1 MTTTILSKLSKHT
14 YHPLAIAT
22 LLAAL
27 LLNTAFVWY
36 LDTQRSQRQSMATA
50 QTSQA
55 FLNQLQLRLERNF
68 TAAYAIA
75 AGIHQAGA
83 EQIEFSAYARELLNY
98 YPDIVAISLAPN
110 GVISDVYPLAGNEQ
124 LLGFDMF
131 AHPAQSIEA
140 KRAKAAG
147 KLRLNGPFAL
157 VQGGSGVVARLPLY
171 QQPNEGGFQGFIN
184 VTLLLDPMLDDL
196 HQEYF
201 NDSSYAYLLW
211 RYDAE
216 QQTQIIRQHANPVA
230 NSLSFTLP
238 LADNPWQLDIH
249 YQTSWQEQLT
259 FWLEVLFALFSSLL
273 LYSFALFYL
282 QLRSQRGLLEHQ
294 VARRTDELQQTLQ
307 RYRSF
312 VQASNTGGW
321 EYDQSRNFLKC
332 SQEYFSML
340 GRRREHYDQSGQDN
354 LAATWLDL
362 LHPDDV
368 TSASQAFIDYL
379 QQPDGMY
386 ESQFRMRHQD
396 GHWVWILSR
405 GRAMHHDDGSLSPI
419 VVGTHI
425 DISSQKQAEM
435 KLRLLEQL
443 FEQSSEGMLVT
454 DPSHTI
460 VLVNKAFT
468 AISGYSS
475 NEVLGQTPKLLSSGK
490 HNKNFYQAMQQAIQ
504 RHGNWQ
510 GEIWNRRK
518 NGELY
523 PEWLSI
529 SQIRDAKGQLS
540 HYVALFSDISNY
552 KQDQEKLN
560 LLAHFDTLTQLPNRT
575 LLLDRTEQAIQQA
588 KRAGQQIAMLFIDL
602 DRFKKINDALG
613 HEVGDEVLVQAAK
626 RLQAMTR
633 SQDTLSRLSSDEFIL
648 LLPDTNQEA
657 AGRLAKRILET
668 MQTPYQFA
676 KEPLS
681 ISASIGIAIYP
692 NDGDNFFELNKHADI
707 AMFKAKE
714 DGRNKYCFFTAGMQS
729 QFNRQLQL
737 ENALRLAIEHNQ
749 LQLAYQP
756 QLSLHNNKL
765 TGFEALLRWQHPEL
779 GFISPAEFI
788 PVAEHSGL
796 MIKLGEWVLQHAI
809 QQQKRWYQQGYTEL
823 VMAIN
828 LSPVQFRQ
836 PELLDMICTQL
847 ELAKLPPHCIELEIT
862 ESAMVEDA
870 EQAIKTVDAIRHK
883 GISLAIDDFG
893 TGYSS
898 LSYLKRFHL
907 TKLKIDQ
914 SFVRELLD
922 SPEDRAIVT
931 AIIRMAQSLGLKT
944 IAEGVE
950 TAEHQSLLQQLG
962 CDDIQGYHF
971 GRPMPADAATAF
983 LQQQTGSPI
992 SQL

>member
-1 MTTTILSKLSKHT
+1 MNTLRKLSRHK

-27 LLNTAFVWY
+27 LLNSAFVWY
-36 LDTQRSQRQSMATA
+36 LDTQRSQRQQLTMNQTA
-50 QTSQA
+50 QA
-55 FLNQLQLRLERNF
+55 FLNQLQLRLERSF

-75 AGIHQAGA
+75 AGINQAGA
-83 EQIEFSAYARELLNY
+83 EQIEFKAYARELLSY
-98 YPDIVAISLAPN
+98 YPDILAISLAPD
-110 GVISDVYPLAGNEQ
+110 GVIHDVYPLEGNQQ
-124 LLGFDMF
+124 LLGFDLF
-131 AHPAQSIEA
+131 AHPEQSKEA
-140 KRAKAAG
+140 ERAKAAG
-147 KLRLNGPFAL
+147 KLRLNGPFPL
-157 VQGGSGVVARLPLY
+157 VQGGKGVVARLPLF
-171 QQPNEGGFQGFIN
+171 QQSDGASFQGFIN
-184 VTLLLDPMLDDL
+184 VTLRLDPILDSL
-196 HQEYF
+196 HRDYF
-201 NDSSYAYLLW
+201 QQSHYAYQLW
-211 RYDAE
+211 RYDADE
-216 QQTQIIRQHANPVA
+216 RRQIIRQHANLPPGSTA
-230 NSLSFTLP
+230 FTLA
-238 LADNPWQLDIH
+238 LADNSWQLEMH
-249 YQTSWQEQLT
+249 YQATLQERLT
-259 FWLEVLFALFSSLL
+259 FWLEVMFALFSSLL

-282 QLRSQRGLLEHQ
+282 QLRSQRGLLKHQ
-294 VARRTDELQQTLQ
+294 VAERTEELQNALQ

-321 EYDQSRNFLKC
+321 EYDHSRNFLKC

-340 GRRREHYDQSGQDN
+340 GRRRDQFDQSGQDN
-354 LAATWLDL
+354 LSAAWLDL

-368 TSASQAFIDYL
+368 TPASQAFIDYL

-405 GRAMHHDDGSLSPI
+405 GRTLRNEDGSPSAI
-419 VVGTHI
+419 TVGTHI
-425 DISSQKQAEM
+425 DISTQKQAEM
-435 KLRLLEQL
+435 RLQLLEQL

-454 DPSHTI
+454 DPNHTI
-460 VLVNKAFT
+460 LLVNKAFT
-468 AISGYSS
+468 TISGFSGD
-475 NEVLGQTPKLLSSGK
+475 EVIGKTPKLLSSGK
-490 HNKNFYQAMQQAIQ
+490 HNKDFYQAMQQAIQ

-529 SQIRDAKGQLS
+529 SQIRDTKGQLS

-560 LLAHFDTLTQLPNRT
+560 LLAHFDSLTQLPNRT
-575 LLLDRTEQAIQQA
+575 LLIDRTEQAIQRA
-588 KRAGQQIAMLFIDL
+588 KRASHQIAMLFIDL

-613 HEVGDEVLVQAAK
+613 HEVGDEILVQAAQ
-626 RLQAMTR
+626 RLQTMTR

-676 KEPLS
+676 RDPLS

-737 ENALRLAIEHNQ
+737 ENALRQAIEHNQ
-749 LQLAYQP
+749 LQLVYQP
-756 QLSLHNNKL
+756 QLCLKSNKL

-788 PVAEHSGL
+788 PVAEQSGL

-809 QQQKRWYQQGYTEL
+809 QQQKKWFQQGYTKL

-836 PELLDMICTQL
+836 PELLNIISTQL
-847 ELAKLPPHCIELEIT
+847 ELAKLPAHCIELEIT

-870 EQAIKTVDAIRHK
+870 EQAIKTVDAIRQK
-883 GISLAIDDFG
+883 GIWIAIDDFG

-907 TKLKIDQ
+907 NKLKIDQ
-914 SFVRELLD
+914 SFVRELLENK
-922 SPEDRAIVT
+922 EDRAIVT

-962 CDDIQGYHF
+962 CDEIQGYHY
-971 GRPMPADAATAF
+971 GRPMPAEAATAF
-983 LQQQTGSPI
+983 LQQHMASPT
-992 SQL
+992 SQH

>member
-1 MTTTILSKLSKHT
+1 MTKTILSKLSKHK
-14 YHPLAIAT
+14 YHPLAIAS

-75 AGIHQAGA
+75 AGINQAGA

-98 YPDIVAISLAPN
+98 YPDIVAVSLAPN
-110 GVISDVYPLAGNEQ
+110 GVINDVYPLAGNEQ

-171 QQPNEGGFQGFIN
+171 QQTNKGGFQGFIN
-184 VTLLLDPMLDDL
+184 VTLLLDPMLDGL

-201 NDSSYAYLLW
+201 SESSFAYKLW

-216 QQTQIIRQHANPVA
+216 QQTQIIRQHANPAA

-238 LADNPWQLDIH
+238 LADNPWQLDMH
-249 YQTSWQEQLT
+249 YQPSWQEQLT

-294 VARRTDELQQTLQ
+294 VVKRTDELQQTLQ

-312 VQASNTGGW
+312 IQASNTGGW
-321 EYDQSRNFLKC
+321 EYDHSRNFLKC

-362 LHPDDV
+362 MHPDDV
-368 TSASQAFIDYL
+368 TAASQAFIDYL

-396 GHWVWILSR
+396 GHWVWVLSR
-405 GRAMHHDDGSLSPI
+405 GRAMLNEDGSLSPI

-435 KLRLLEQL
+435 RLRLLEQL

-454 DPSHTI
+454 DPNHTI
-460 VLVNKAFT
+460 VLVNRAFT

-475 NEVLGQTPKLLSSGK
+475 DEVMGQTPKLLSSGK
-490 HNKNFYQAMQQAIQ
+490 HNKDFYQAMQQAIQ
-504 RHGNWQ
+504 RHGSWQ

-540 HYVALFSDISNY
+540 HYVALFSDISTY

-575 LLLDRTEQAIQQA
+575 LLIDRTEQAIQRA

-613 HEVGDEVLVQAAK
+613 HDIGDEVLVQAAK

-681 ISASIGIAIYP
+681 ISASIGIAIFP
-692 NDGDNFFELNKHADI
+692 NDGANFFELNKHADI

-737 ENALRLAIEHNQ
+737 ENALRLAITNNQ

-756 QLSLHNNKL
+756 QLCLEKNTL

-809 QQQKRWYQQGYTEL
+809 QQQKRWYQHGYTEL

-836 PELLDMICTQL
+836 PELLDIISTQL
-847 ELAKLPPHCIELEIT
+847 ELAKLPAHCIELEIT

-907 TKLKIDQ
+907 SKLKIDQ

-931 AIIRMAQSLGLKT
+931 AIIRMAQSLGLRT

-962 CDDIQGYHF
+962 CDDIQGYHY
-971 GRPMPADAATAF
+971 GRPMPAEAATAF
-983 LQQQTGSPI
+983 IQQAFVHQ
-992 SQL
+992 QA

>member
-1 MTTTILSKLSKHT
+1 MNTLRTLSQLK
-14 YHPLAIAT
+14 YHPAALAILVVT
-22 LLAAL
+22 L
-27 LLNTAFVWY
+27 LLNAAFVWY
-36 LDTQRSQRQSMATA
+36 LDAQRTSRQQLTSAQMA
-50 QTSQA
+50 QS
-55 FLNQLQLRLERNF
+55 FINQLQLRFERNI

-75 AGIHQAGA
+75 AGINQSN
-83 EQIEFSAYARELLNY
+83 QVDFTVYASQLLNY
-98 YPDIVAISLAPN
+98 YPDILAISLAPD
-110 GVISDVYPLAGNEQ
+110 GIIRQVYPPETNEA

-131 AHPAQSIEA
+131 AHPEQSREA
-140 KRAKAAG
+140 VQAKAAG
-147 KLRLNGPFAL
+147 KLQVNGPFAL
-157 VQGGSGVVARLPLY
+157 LQGGHGVVARLPLFD
-171 QQPNEGGFQGFIN
+171 GGKDAFWGFIN
-184 VTLLLDPMLDDL
+184 VTLLLDPILDSL
-196 HQEYF
+196 HQDYF
-201 NDSSYAYLLW
+201 ADRRIHYRLW
-211 RYDAE
+211 RNGTE
-216 QQTQIIRQHANPVA
+216 QPQKTIRQHQNLTTPQQQFSIAMP
-230 NSLSFTLP
+230 
-238 LADNPWQLDIH
+238 D
-249 YQTSWQEQLT
+249 TSWQLAISYQPSWQERLP
-259 FWLEVLFALFSSLL
+259 FWLELLFGLLSSLL
-273 LYSFALFYL
+273 LYGFTLLYL
-282 QLRSQRGLLEHQ
+282 QLRRQHLLLSQQ
-294 VARRTDELQQTLQ
+294 VAEKTSELQQTLQ

-312 VQASNTGGW
+312 IQASNTGGW
-321 EYDQSRNFLKC
+321 EYDHNRHFLKC

-340 GRRREHYDQSGQDN
+340 GRKRQHYDQSGQEN
-354 LAATWLDL
+354 LTATWLDL

-368 TSASQAFIDYL
+368 TPASQAFIHYL
-379 QQPDGMY
+379 QQANGMY
-386 ESQFRMRHQD
+386 ENQFRMRHQD

-405 GRAMHHDDGSLSPI
+405 GRTLLDHDGNPTAI
-419 VVGTHI
+419 TVGTHI
-425 DISSQKQAEM
+425 DISAQKQTEM

-454 DPSHTI
+454 DPNHTI
-460 VLVNKAFT
+460 VLINKAFT
-468 AISGYSS
+468 TISGYSS
-475 NEVLGQTPKLLSSGK
+475 AEAVGQTPKLLSSGK
-490 HNKNFYQAMQQAIQ
+490 HNKDFYQAMQQAIQ

-529 SQIRDAKGQLS
+529 SQIKDAKGQLS

-560 LLAHFDTLTQLPNRT
+560 LLAHFDSLTQLPNRT
-575 LLLDRTEQAIQQA
+575 LLIDRTEQAIQRA
-588 KRAGQQIAMLFIDL
+588 KRIGQQIAMLFIDL

-657 AGRLAKRILET
+657 AGRLAKRILES
-668 MQTPYQFA
+668 MQSPYQFA

-737 ENALRLAIEHNQ
+737 ENALRHAIEHNQ
-749 LQLAYQP
+749 LQLVYQP
-756 QLSLHNNKL
+756 QFCLHHKKLS
-765 TGFEALLRWQHPEL
+765 GFEALLRWQHPEL

-796 MIKLGEWVLQHAI
+796 MIQLGEWVLQHAI
-809 QQQKRWYQQGYTEL
+809 QQQKRWYQQGYSGL

-836 PELLDMICTQL
+836 PELLTIISAQL

-883 GISLAIDDFG
+883 GISIAIDDFG

-898 LSYLKRFHL
+898 LSYLKRFQL
-907 TKLKIDQ
+907 NKLKIDQ
-914 SFVRELLD
+914 SFVRELLENH
-922 SPEDRAIVT
+922 EDRAIVT

-950 TAEHQSLLQQLG
+950 TAEHQGWLQQLG
-962 CDDIQGYHF
+962 CDEIQGYHY
-971 GRPMPADAATAF
+971 GRPMSAAEA
-983 LQQQTGSPI
+983 
-992 SQL
+992 SQFIIKHLSDR